1 MLAKNVNDNARIL
14 DDRSV
19 FKFFASKLAPTSGI
33 LNATSRPWAY
43 PKNKAATNSSAQPPP
58 SNNPPTPTHP
68 HTHTP
73 VGASLLAKN
82 VNDNACILDD
92 RSVFE
97 FFASKLAPTSGILNA
112 TSKPWAYPKNKAATN
127 SSAQPPP
134 SNNPPHT
141 HTPIH
146 L

>member
-1 MLAKNVNDNARIL
+1 MLAKNVNDNACIL

-43 PKNKAATNSSAQPPP
+43 PKNKAATNSSAPPH
-58 SNNPPTPTHP
+58 T

-97 FFASKLAPTSGILNA
+97 FFASKLAPTSGVLIRR
-112 TSKPWAYPKNKAATN
+112 
-127 SSAQPPP
+127 
-134 SNNPPHT
+134 
-141 HTPIH
+141 
-146 L
+146 